1 MGKREMEEAIY
12 INDLKTIKGII
23 NKNQSKAINALN
35 SAMIMTYYEIGV
47 IINKRKSWGDSF
59 IAQLASDLKEYGNGY
74 SKRHLFFM
82 GRLAHCFNYQEIS
95 SLPIAYIP
103 WSTLVTVIMP
113 KSSSHEEMI
122 WYIKETYK
130 NGWSRSMLM
139 NQMEMK
145 AYERSLISPSTTE
158 VTKLNDLTNELFKDT
173 YVFRFLDRE
182 KIKTERDLKNQLVDN
197 IIKFLQELGPGFSLV
212 GREYKIETPTGR
224 DFYID
229 LLMYHTKI
237 HAYVVIE
244 VKLGEFVPQDLGQL
258 IFYVNAVEDLERT
271 PIDEETIGL
280 LLCKEADAYVAKASL
295 SKSLMKLGI
304 SKYKLIEDLPT
315 YLEKRLNE
323 NK

>member
-1 MGKREMEEAIY
+1 MNNGKIKETVY
-12 INDLKTIKGII
+12 INDLKTIRGII
-23 NKNQSKAINALN
+23 NKNQRKAINALN
-35 SAMIMTYYEIGV
+35 SAMIITYYEIGV
-47 IINKRKSWGDSF
+47 VINRRKSWGNSY
-59 IAQLASDLKEYGNGY
+59 IEKLANDLKEFGKGY

-82 GRLAHCFNYQEIS
+82 SRLAHCFNYQEINN
-95 SLPIAYIP
+95 LPIAYIP

-113 KSSSHEEMI
+113 RSSSHEEMI

-145 AYERSLISPSTTE
+145 AYKRSLISPSTTE
-158 VTKLNDLTNELFKDT
+158 VTKLDDLTNELLKDT
-173 YVFRFLDRE
+173 YVFEFLDRE

-212 GREYKIETPTGR
+212 GKEYKIETPTGK
-224 DFYID
+224 DFYLD

-237 HAYVVIE
+237 HSYVVIE

-258 IFYVNAVEDLERT
+258 IFYVNAVEDSERT

-295 SKSLMKLGI
+295 SKSLMKLGV
-304 SKYKLIEDLPT
+304 SKYKLIEDLPA